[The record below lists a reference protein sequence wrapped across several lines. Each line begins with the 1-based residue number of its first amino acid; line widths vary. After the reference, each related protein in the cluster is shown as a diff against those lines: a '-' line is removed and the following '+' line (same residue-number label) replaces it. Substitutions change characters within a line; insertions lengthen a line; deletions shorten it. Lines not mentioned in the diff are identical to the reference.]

1 MRRLVRVFWIILAL
15 LFLLEAWL
23 WSKLEPIVAFIV
35 RLLPMQAIKAKAA
48 AAIEGLPPAATL
60 VVFVIPAA
68 VLLPIKLAAL
78 WLFHGGHWLTGIG
91 VLIFAK
97 LAGLGV
103 TAFVFEI
110 TRPKLMQLPWFAQ
123 LYGIVMR
130 GLAWAHAMVDPIKRR
145 MRKYVYM
152 LRPRNAGRFYRHLMR
167 VRRRMQQPAGA

>member
-1 MRRLVRVFWIILAL
+1 MRRLARVFWIILAL

-78 WLFHGGHWLTGIG
+78 WLFHGGHWLTG
-91 VLIFAK
+91 VRMLLF
-97 LAGLGV
+97 
-103 TAFVFEI
+103 
-110 TRPKLMQLPWFAQ
+110 PQL
-123 LYGIVMR
+123 R
-130 GLAWAHAMVDPIKRR
+130 
-145 MRKYVYM
+145 
-152 LRPRNAGRFYRHLMR
+152 
-167 VRRRMQQPAGA
+167 